1 MLAIGK
7 GAEQETLEQLGLLGS
22 NNMRITPLVEQKEG
36 RVEDQPQREVKKFSP
51 GLTDADAQAIARVIP
66 AVDVT
71 SAEIVLNTT
80 ITREGRHRS
89 GKLVGVDTTYFR
101 LTNLEL
107 ASGAWFTPVQV
118 ELGLPVAIIGDGVRA
133 RFFTTESP
141 IGRPLKVGNT
151 WLTVVG
157 VLSDRRGSAQT
168 VPRLGVRDANLD
180 VYAPAGTMLLR

>member
-89 GKLVGVDTTYFR
+89 GKVVGVDTTYFR
-101 LTNLEL
+101 LTSLEL
-107 ASGAWFTPVQV
+107 AAGGGVTPLHV
-118 ELGLPVAIIGDGVRA
+118 ELGPPGAIIRGRVRA
-133 RFFTTESP
+133 RFFTTVA
-141 IGRPLKVGNT
+141 PL
-151 WLTVVG
+151 
-157 VLSDRRGSAQT
+157 RR
-168 VPRLGVRDANLD
+168 
-180 VYAPAGTMLLR
+180 